1 MLSIQS
7 DEDLWRNAEKLE
19 ADLAQMMTTSLVNG
33 TINWAQ
39 FKSSLGRVLETSI
52 KSLLTPIVRYNC
64 CDFIID
70 FQLKLLIHFFS

>member
-19 ADLAQMMTTSLVNG
+19 ADLAQMMATSLVNG
-33 TINWAQ
+33 TINWPQ

-64 CDFIID
+64 
-70 FQLKLLIHFFS
+70 